1 MSDMQC
7 GQQGQLVVVTN
18 DLKGPS
24 TPRGRPPARAVRRVR
39 AGLGHA
45 PSLLPPESNHNGSE
59 CVRPPQCQWTTPAG
73 EERYAPVVISGSM
86 RIERALVLASLRAAL
101 MQPKRDPAP

>member
-7 GQQGQLVVVTN
+7 AQQGQLVVVTH
-18 DLKGPS
+18 DLKGLA

-45 PSLLPPESNHNGSE
+45 HSLSPPESSHNGSE
-59 CVRPPQCQWTTPAG
+59 CVRPPQYQWTTPAG
-73 EERYAPVVISGSM
+73 KERYAPIVISGTM
-86 RIERALVLASLRAAL
+86 RIERALVFASLRAAL
-101 MQPKRDPAP
+101 MLPKRAPAP